1 MTGNRQSNTKD
12 NDNDNPSI
20 LKMFII
26 SRLHELY
33 IASRSLVEPVGLE
46 DDLSFN
52 RYSSEPSLIRFQE
65 KHIKF
70 NPNINVLVL

>member
-12 NDNDNPSI
+12 NDNDNPRI

-65 KHIKF
+65 KYIKF